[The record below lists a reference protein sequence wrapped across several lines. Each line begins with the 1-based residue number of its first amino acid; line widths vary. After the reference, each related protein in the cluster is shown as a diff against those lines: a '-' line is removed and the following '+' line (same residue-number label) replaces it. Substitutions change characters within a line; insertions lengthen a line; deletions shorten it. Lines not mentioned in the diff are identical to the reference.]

1 MELDAVLTELGLTET
16 EATLYQTLLQENQG
30 TASALAKKAGINR
43 RLAYDKMQ
51 NLIDQGLASYIDKEN
66 KRVYK
71 PTDPSR
77 LKDIIED
84 QRKELD
90 DLETQIDEQM
100 DDLQSQ
106 YTENRDERDVM
117 VMEGKQGIKQL
128 FNEEIRAEE
137 TIYVIGSPIE
147 SEEVLEHFLPS
158 WTKQRAEKGI
168 ELEGV
173 FEHEMRGKVG
183 QRAPVEDRYLPD
195 GQKSKVSISMFGD
208 TVGIIFWIDDPLVI
222 MIEDQ
227 DAAESFMSYFDLIW
241 DAAEE

>member
-1 MELDAVLTELGLTET
+1 MELDAILTELGLTDT
-16 EATLYQTLLQENQG
+16 EATLYQTLLRENTG

-51 NLIDQGLASYIDKEN
+51 NLIDNGLASYIDKDN
-66 KRVYK
+66 KRIYK

-77 LKDIIED
+77 IRDMIAD

-90 DLETQIDEQM
+90 TLENKLDDEM
-100 DDLQSQ
+100 DELKAQFN
-106 YTENRDERDVM
+106 ENQDEREVRI
-117 VMEGKQGIKQL
+117 MEGKQGIKQL
-128 FNEEIRAEE
+128 FNEELRQDE
-137 TIYVIGSPIE
+137 TIYVIGSPTE
-147 SEEVLEHFLPS
+147 SETLLEHFLPS
-158 WTKQRAEKGI
+158 WTEKRAAKGI
-168 ELEGV
+168 DLEGV

-183 QRAPVEDRYLPD
+183 QRAPLNDRYLPE

-222 MIEDQ
+222 MIDDP
-227 DAAESFMSYFDLIW
+227 DAAESFMSYYDLIW